1 MTRMDRSKALPRTLY
16 ALVSFG
22 AAVMT
27 ADSGLADSLTATFQ
41 QEQYANPQPDQP
53 IFAVTWPGLI
63 AANNE
68 AHAKGFLHN
77 GPAPG
82 KNSSLV
88 LNNAV
93 LAIPGG
99 RIVASIN
106 SGLYSGCHTG
116 SLSQNSANSCVLL
129 SCAGDD
135 LQGRAGPD
143 DRRGISMPRWR
154 RHARQRGAHELRP
167 GWERSPLLCG
177 HRRRPCSIQQYG

>member
-1 MTRMDRSKALPRTLY
+1 MRSGRFASSGAMTRMDRSKALPRTLY

-27 ADSGLADSLTATFQ
+27 VDSGLADSLTATFQ

-82 KNSSLV
+82 KEFV
-88 LNNAV
+88 AGPEQRR
-93 LAIPGG
+93 ADDPGG
-99 RIVASIN
+99 QDRGV
-106 SGLYSGCHTG
+106 H
-116 SLSQNSANSCVLL
+116 Q
-129 SCAGDD
+129 
-135 LQGRAGPD
+135 QRAV
-143 DRRGISMPRWR
+143 
-154 RHARQRGAHELRP
+154 
-167 GWERSPLLCG
+167 
-177 HRRRPCSIQQYG
+177 